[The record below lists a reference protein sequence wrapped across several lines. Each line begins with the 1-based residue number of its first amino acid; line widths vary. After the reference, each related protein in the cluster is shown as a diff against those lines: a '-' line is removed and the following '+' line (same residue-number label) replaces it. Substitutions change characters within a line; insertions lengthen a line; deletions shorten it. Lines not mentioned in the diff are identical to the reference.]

1 MRKIRNLLYLLLLV
15 AAPLISFSQQRVVLG
30 KITGSDGVGIQG
42 VTVTA
47 KGSSG
52 GTQTAADGTY
62 KLTVPA
68 NVTTLVITSIGFERI
83 EMAISGSNTA
93 DVTLVASN
101 ASLNEVV
108 VIGYGTA
115 RKRDL
120 TGSVATVNAK
130 DFNKGT
136 FTSADQLIQG
146 KVAGVQITNNSG
158 QPGGA
163 TSIRIRGA
171 SALTGSGNPLFV
183 IDGVP
188 LDNGTARPGIGDIGV
203 GGSNPGTNPLN
214 FLNPNDIVSIDVLKD
229 ASATAIFGSRGA
241 YGVVLVTTKKGQSG
255 QTKIDFGMSI
265 GTSDVMKKI
274 RVLDAGE
281 FRDAEKYYGLINSN
295 DSGSSVDAFD
305 AITRRGL
312 VQNYNV
318 ALSGGTENARFRL
331 SFGALNQEGVV
342 RKSGIKKYTA
352 NLSGQFK
359 FLNSRKLGMDIN
371 ILPSQFSEEIAP
383 ISNNAGSRGSLIGNA
398 LQWNPTENLVIKRN
412 NLPDSFNVLRGGDLI
427 NPLALQEAITDRSRV
442 SSILASISP
451 YYKFTNWLEYRFL
464 YSINYGTGTRRTSIQ
479 PYINFPNIQDRG
491 RALIGSNET
500 INQQFTH
507 TINVNKE
514 LTSKINLNGVVGYE
528 YLKFNNNGYSMS
540 AFGLTTAPGGF
551 GNYGLDFTNYIQYS
565 DPTNRDVSSFAD
577 PTSELQSVFA
587 RAALNFDDKYLL
599 TATVR
604 RDGSTKF
611 GLNNKYGTFPSFSAA
626 WNIDKESFFPQ
637 SSAINT
643 MKLRIGWG
651 KTGNQEFP
659 AGAAVLRYNFAN
671 GNNGTPLANN
681 ANSDL
686 KWQSDRQYNVG
697 IDATILNNRVSITAD
712 YFNKRTSDLL
722 FPITQPSL
730 PARGDAILWRNLP
743 GNIDNNG
750 FEFAINSSIIRK
762 EDFSWDLGINA
773 TFVRNEVSELSFP
786 INTGELNGQGVS
798 GTSVQVVRNGLPL
811 YAFVTRKFEGIDK
824 GTGLA
829 SYADGGD
836 VLYNVGNSLP
846 RQLLGLSTTVRY
858 KMLTLTANA
867 NGAFGYSIYNNTF
880 NNVVN
885 VGSINNGKNIAYSV
899 FKDPI
904 KESFA
909 NPVTASSRFLE
920 NGNFLKLTNA
930 TLSYAVGNIGNT
942 FNGVNIYVTGQN
954 LFVISKFTGFDP
966 EVNVNKSI
974 NGVPSASIEYIPY
987 PSARIITFGIN
998 FSL

>member
-1 MRKIRNLLYLLLLV
+1 
-15 AAPLISFSQQRVVLG
+15 
-30 KITGSDGVGIQG
+30 
-42 VTVTA
+42 
-47 KGSSG
+47 
-52 GTQTAADGTY
+52 
-62 KLTVPA
+62 
-68 NVTTLVITSIGFERI
+68 
-83 EMAISGSNTA
+83 
-93 DVTLVASN
+93 
-101 ASLNEVV
+101 
-108 VIGYGTA
+108 
-115 RKRDL
+115 
-120 TGSVATVNAK
+120 
-130 DFNKGT
+130 
-136 FTSADQLIQG
+136 
-146 KVAGVQITNNSG
+146 
-158 QPGGA
+158 
-163 TSIRIRGA
+163 
-171 SALTGSGNPLFV
+171 
-183 IDGVP
+183 
-188 LDNGTARPGIGDIGV
+188 
-203 GGSNPGTNPLN
+203 
-214 FLNPNDIVSIDVLKD
+214 
-229 ASATAIFGSRGA
+229 
-241 YGVVLVTTKKGQSG
+241 
-255 QTKIDFGMSI
+255 
-265 GTSDVMKKI
+265 
-274 RVLDAGE
+274 
-281 FRDAEKYYGLINSN
+281 
-295 DSGSSVDAFD
+295 
-305 AITRRGL
+305 
-312 VQNYNV
+312 
-318 ALSGGTENARFRL
+318 
-331 SFGALNQEGVV
+331 
-342 RKSGIKKYTA
+342 
-352 NLSGQFK
+352 
-359 FLNSRKLGMDIN
+359 
-371 ILPSQFSEEIAP
+371 
-383 ISNNAGSRGSLIGNA
+383 
-398 LQWNPTENLVIKRN
+398 
-412 NLPDSFNVLRGGDLI
+412 
-427 NPLALQEAITDRSRV
+427 
-442 SSILASISP
+442 
-451 YYKFTNWLEYRFL
+451 
-464 YSINYGTGTRRTSIQ
+464 
-479 PYINFPNIQDRG
+479 
-491 RALIGSNET
+491 
-500 INQQFTH
+500 
-507 TINVNKE
+507 
-514 LTSKINLNGVVGYE
+514 
-528 YLKFNNNGYSMS
+528 MS